1 MKKYINSIYIAITRS
16 GQGRGELYCC
26 CCILERNMMI
36 FEDFLY
42 LDIQL
47 PHALQNYDIKYIIMS
62 MCSRNIVYYN
72 TKFQYLRSEKDFET
86 NEIEMLNDKRIM
98 TSQIHISFYYFGRNL
113 SKLKY

>member
-1 MKKYINSIYIAITRS
+1 
-16 GQGRGELYCC
+16 
-26 CCILERNMMI
+26 MMI
-36 FEDFLY
+36 FKDFLY

-86 NEIEMLNDKRIM
+86 NEIEMLNDKRM
-98 TSQIHISFYYFGRNL
+98 HVR
-113 SKLKY
+113 SKHSVTFR

>member
-1 MKKYINSIYIAITRS
+1 MKKYIVYIAITQL
-16 GQGRGELYCC
+16 GQGRGEVYCC
-26 CCILERNMMI
+26 CCILERKMMI

-86 NEIEMLNDKRIM
+86 NEIEMLNDKRM
-98 TSQIHISFYYFGRNL
+98 HVR
-113 SKLKY
+113 SKHSVTFR

>member
-1 MKKYINSIYIAITRS
+1 MKKYIVYIAITRP
-16 GQGRGELYCC
+16 GQGRGEVYC
-26 CCILERNMMI
+26 CCILERKMMI
-36 FEDFLY
+36 FKDFLY

-86 NEIEMLNDKRIM
+86 NEIEMLNDKRM
-98 TSQIHISFYYFGRNL
+98 HVR
-113 SKLKY
+113 SKHSVTFRW